1 MANTYPTELK
11 DKAVQLVLDGRS
23 AVSVASEFNIHVQT
37 IYTWVSRVR
46 KKAKMIGETV
56 NPAYSLMKK
65 SAPPL
70 PKGKSFDQALEAMF
84 FARIHGIGSNEMG
97 AYCRKNGLLSQ
108 EVQAFAQW
116 YEQTQ
121 LVDAQSLKQAQL
133 EVQNTKQQ
141 LDAQMKQVKE
151 LQRELRI
158 KSDALAETAALL
170 VLSKKVQAIWG
181 QKES

>member
-11 DKAVQLVLDGRS
+11 EKAIQLVLDGRS
-23 AVSVASEFNIHVQT
+23 AVSVASEYNIHAQT
-37 IYTWVSRVR
+37 IYAWVSRVR
-46 KKAKMIGETV
+46 KKAKMIGGTA
-56 NPAYSLMKK
+56 NLADSHMKK

-70 PKGKSFDQALEAMF
+70 PRGKSFDQALESMF
-84 FARIHGIGSNEMG
+84 FARIHGIDSNEMG
-97 AYCRKNGLLSQ
+97 AYCRKNALLSQ
-108 EVQAFAQW
+108 EVQAFTQW

-121 LVDAQSLKQAQL
+121 LVDVQSLKQAQL

-141 LDAQMKQVKE
+141 LDAQTKQVKE

-170 VLSKKVQAIWG
+170 VLSKKVKAIWG
-181 QKES
+181 PEES

>member
-1 MANTYPTELK
+1 MINTYPTELK
-11 DKAVQLVLDGRS
+11 EKVIQLVLNGRS
-23 AVSVASEFNIHVQT
+23 AVSVASEYNIHAQT
-37 IYTWVSRVR
+37 IYAWVSRVR
-46 KKAKMIGETV
+46 KNAKMIGQTA
-56 NPAYSLMKK
+56 NPADSLMKK

-70 PKGKSFDQALEAMF
+70 PKRKSFDQALEAMF
-84 FARIHGIGSNEMG
+84 FARIHGIDSNEMG
-97 AYCRKNGLLSQ
+97 AYCRKNGLLTQ

-121 LVDAQSLKQAQL
+121 LVDAQSLQQAKL
-133 EVQNTKQQ
+133 EIKNTKQQ
-141 LDAQMKQVKE
+141 LDAQTKQVKE